1 MDMKAEM
8 GSSRKAVIRPGI
20 SFDKSSNKQKQKHAS
35 DKGKQKNNFA
45 GTAKKKNMKDRVAQR
60 SLVAVE
66 EKGRLHFFSE
76 KSRFSETSEVDFELL
91 TTLRKSIFKR
101 SSCKSLLP

>member
-8 GSSRKAVIRPGI
+8 GSSRKAMIRPGI
-20 SFDKSSNKQKQKHAS
+20 SFDKSSTKQKQKHAS

-45 GTAKKKNMKDRVAQR
+45 GTAKKKNWKDRVAQR

-66 EKGRLHFFSE
+66 EKHSVSDSVKDPNRSMQ
-76 KSRFSETSEVDFELL
+76 ELL
-91 TTLRKSIFKR
+91 LW
-101 SSCKSLLP
+101 

>member
-8 GSSRKAVIRPGI
+8 GSSCKAMIRPGI
-20 SFDKSSNKQKQKHAS
+20 SFDKPSNKQKQKHAS

-45 GTAKKKNMKDRVAQR
+45 GTVKKKNRKDRVAQR

-66 EKGRLHFFSE
+66 KKDSASDSDDDPQPEYAG
-76 KSRFSETSEVDFELL
+76 DCQELL
-91 TTLRKSIFKR
+91 LW
-101 SSCKSLLP
+101 